1 MTQMPSTPTPIA
13 ARAADGGGHRA
24 VTFTRSAPYFAALLV
39 ITLVAFWPT
48 YLSQVSGASGYTHLH
63 AMTAATW
70 MLMLVAQPL
79 AILTRRLPLHRLVGR
94 TSYIVA
100 PLVVVSMV
108 LLAHSK
114 TPQTESSEALG
125 VYVPLSL
132 AGLFALSYGLAIL
145 TRRRV
150 ALHARFMVC
159 TSLTLIDPV
168 FVRLLLWAYPHP
180 RWPHQWWTFAITDAV
195 FLALIWYERHA
206 RTGRMVFPVMLS
218 VFVVAQVV
226 LLFGFYQ
233 TPLWA
238 AFVRWFVGLPL
249 T

>member
-1 MTQMPSTPTPIA
+1 MTLSAIPIA
-13 ARAADGGGHRA
+13 ERSAGASSQRP

-39 ITLVAFWPT
+39 IALVAFWPT
-48 YLSQVSGASGYTHLH
+48 YLSRVSGASGYTHLH
-63 AMTAATW
+63 ALTAATW

-79 AILTRRLPLHRLVGR
+79 AIRTRRLPLHRLVGR
-94 TSYIVA
+94 TSYFVA

-114 TPQTESSEALG
+114 TPRTESPEALG

-132 AGLFALSYGLAIL
+132 AALFALSYGLAIL
-145 TRRRV
+145 TRRKV

-180 RWPHQWWTFAITDAV
+180 RWLHQWWTFALTDVA
-195 FLALIWYERHA
+195 FLVLIWYERHA
-206 RTGRMVFPVMLS
+206 RIGRMVFPVMLS

-226 LLFGFYQ
+226 LLFGLYQ
-233 TPLWA
+233 TPVWA
-238 AFVRWFVGLPL
+238 AFVRWFLALPL